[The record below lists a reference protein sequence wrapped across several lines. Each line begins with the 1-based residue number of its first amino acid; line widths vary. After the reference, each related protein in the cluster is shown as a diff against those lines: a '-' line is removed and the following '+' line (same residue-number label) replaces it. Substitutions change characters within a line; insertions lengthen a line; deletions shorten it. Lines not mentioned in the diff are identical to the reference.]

1 MHLRLA
7 LVFLALLVA
16 TPTVAGAQ
24 DSRFSDGRFEITWR
38 VRGSA
43 PAFRFDGEVTNRQA
57 IDVSDVVLA
66 VESID
71 AAGRVTSTTVGFIDG
86 PVSGNGS
93 RTFSFRCS
101 ITGDAKS
108 LRLRPVSWQSSSRGF

>member
-1 MHLRLA
+1 MHLRLT
-7 LVFLALLVA
+7 LVFLAVLLA
-16 TPTVAGAQ
+16 IPSLADAQ
-24 DSRFSDGRFEITWR
+24 DSRFSDARFEITWR

-57 IDVSDVVLA
+57 IDVSDIVLA

-93 RTFSFRCS
+93 RTFSFRSS
-101 ITGDAKS
+101 ITGDARN
-108 LRLRPVSWQSSSRGF
+108 LRLRPVSWQSSSRGQ

>member
-1 MHLRLA
+1 MPSL
-7 LVFLALLVA
+7 
-16 TPTVAGAQ
+16 TDAQ

-38 VRGSA
+38 VRGTA
-43 PAFRFDGEVTNRQA
+43 PAFRFDGEVSNRQA
-57 IDVSDVVLA
+57 IDVSDIVLA

-71 AAGRVTSTTVGFIDG
+71 ATGRVTSTTVGFIDG

-93 RTFSFRCS
+93 RSFSFRSS

-108 LRLRPVSWQSSSRGF
+108 LRLRPVSWQTITRGL